1 MKFLCTQQNLTQGLS
16 LAEKIIGRNFSLPI
30 LQNIL
35 ISCEKKTGR
44 MKLSSTDLEMGVEV
58 IIPAKIEE
66 EGSITVPAKLFS
78 ALIRNFPDEK
88 IEAVSR
94 NNTISI
100 HCKNYKSN
108 IKGESADNFPLIP
121 CAPPQ
126 EAGCTVKSEDFFSGL
141 VSVLGSVSTLD
152 IKPEITGVYVQL
164 NEDEMC
170 FVATDS
176 FRLSERKVPF
186 EKKNTYLKKVIIPH
200 KTCDTIMRVF
210 EKSGPTLYVQI
221 SDNQIFIKNN
231 SKEGS
236 VPEVRLVSR
245 VIDGEYPN
253 YEQIIPESFST
264 TVECARDEIIRH
276 VRSAGLFSSKI
287 NEVAFRVN
295 AAEGE
300 MEISSKDQDHGD
312 YHSTLSCKGRGKE
325 VRTVCNFTYVLDGLQ
340 NISSPTVSFNLNE
353 DSTPVLISGT
363 EDSSFRYLLM
373 PIKQ

>member
-1 MKFLCTQQNLTQGLS
+1 MKFICTQQNLAQGLS

-35 ISCEKKTGR
+35 VSCEKKTGR
-44 MKLSSTDLEMGVEV
+44 MKLSSTDLEMGIEV
-58 IIPAKIEE
+58 VVPAKIEE

-78 ALIRNFPDEK
+78 SLVRNLPDEK
-88 IEAVSR
+88 IEASSKG
-94 NNTISI
+94 NAISI
-100 HCKNYKSN
+100 RCKNYKSN

-121 CAPPQ
+121 CASVEEP
-126 EAGCTVKSEDFFSGL
+126 EIIIKSEGFFSGL
-141 VSVLGSVSTLD
+141 MSVLGSVSTLD

-186 EKKNTYLKKVIIPH
+186 EKKNTYLQKVIIPH
-200 KTCDTIMRVF
+200 KTCDAIIRVF
-210 EKSGPTLYVQI
+210 EKSGPTLHVQI
-221 SDNQIFIKNN
+221 SDNQIFIRNDP
-231 SKEGS
+231 KEGAALQ
-236 VPEVRLVSR
+236 VRLVSR

-264 TVECARDEIIRH
+264 SVECARDEIIRH
-276 VRSAGLFSSKI
+276 IRSAGLFSSKI
-287 NEVAFRVN
+287 NEVVFRVN
-295 AAEGE
+295 APEGE
-300 MEISSKDQDHGD
+300 VEVSSNDKEHGD

-325 VRTVCNFTYVLDGLQ
+325 VRTVCNFTYILDGLQ